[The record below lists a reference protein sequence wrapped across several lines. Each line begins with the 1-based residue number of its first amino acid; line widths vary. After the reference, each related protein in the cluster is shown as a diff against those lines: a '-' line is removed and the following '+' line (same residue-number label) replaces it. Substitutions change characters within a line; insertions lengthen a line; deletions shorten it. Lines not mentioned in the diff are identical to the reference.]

1 LQNLFKI
8 YSSASVVNEAS
19 EDFAQTPAASAA
31 ALEAHVKV
39 SSQ

>member
-1 LQNLFKI
+1 LFKI
-8 YSSASVVNEAS
+8 YSSEPPDNTAS
-19 EDFAQTPAASAA
+19 EDEAQTPAASAF